1 MASRNGSI
9 TDQAIGEAVKS
20 VSDAA
25 GAAIE
30 SISDA
35 VPEATPLAPSLDT
48 TALGNSLKDASESL
62 EASFLETAKLLNG
75 PSGIAG
81 TAEWK
86 AVAAAASQQ
95 KAKHLRDQ
103 LEDAERCASLRVEA
117 EGVLMDFARQKVDQ
131 VTMSKLVALARK
143 ANVEGKRDA
152 MFRGDVINETEK
164 RSVFHAALR
173 APKGAAPMIANGED
187 QVKFVNGVL
196 DKIEDFCGR
205 VRSGKWVGATG
216 KKLTTVLAIG
226 IGGSYLGPEF
236 LYEALRADATG
247 KKLTTVLAI
256 GIGGSYL

>member
-1 MASRNGSI
+1 MATRNGSI
-9 TDQAIGEAVKS
+9 TDQAAAALGEAAKS
-20 VSDAA
+20 ISDAA

-30 SISDA
+30 AVSDA

-48 TALGNSLKDASESL
+48 TALGNSLKDAATYSSETL
-62 EASFLETAKLLNG
+62 EASFPETAKLLNG

-86 AVAAAASQQ
+86 AVAQAATQQ

-117 EGVLMDFARQKVDQ
+117 EGVLLDFARQKVDQ
-131 VTMSKLVALARK
+131 ETMSKLVALARK

-173 APKGAAPMIANGED
+173 APKTAAPMVANGED
-187 QVKFVNGVL
+187 L
-196 DKIEDFCGR
+196 SLIH
-205 VRSGKWVGATG
+205 
-216 KKLTTVLAIG
+216 I
-226 IGGSYLGPEF
+226 
-236 LYEALRADATG
+236 
-247 KKLTTVLAI
+247 
-256 GIGGSYL
+256 